1 MRRATVSGGGHLEYR
16 RRPPGV
22 PAAASRST
30 GGGARPANL
39 HRPLIRLAALAPAVT
54 APAVHIRRG
63 QCPAHP

>member
-1 MRRATVSGGGHLEYR
+1 MHRPTVSGGGLPEYR

-22 PAAASRST
+22 PAAATWST

-39 HRPLIRLAALAPAVT
+39 HRPLIRLAALALAVT

-63 QCPAHP
+63 RRPART